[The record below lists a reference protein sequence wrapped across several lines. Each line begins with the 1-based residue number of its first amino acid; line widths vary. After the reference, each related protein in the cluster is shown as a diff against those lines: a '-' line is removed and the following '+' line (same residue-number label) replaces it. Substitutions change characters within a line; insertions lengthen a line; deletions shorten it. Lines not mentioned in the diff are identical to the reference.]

1 MPEFTRFLQDVTL
14 RDLLDVSLV
23 ALCLYYLLLALRGTR
38 AVQIL
43 QGLSVLV
50 FLLAIAYLARLQTLT
65 WLLNGVLV
73 STAVA
78 LPVVFQPE
86 LRRTLMRLGQQG
98 LLTPGSIRSM
108 GKEEL
113 GHLVDEV
120 SFAASNLALARF
132 GALVVMEQ
140 ETGLEEIIET
150 GQPIRGAVSA
160 KLLQTIF
167 HPKTPLHDG
176 AVVTRGTELAAA
188 ACYLP
193 LTEQVVDARFGTRH
207 RAALGITEQTDA
219 VVVVVSEETGEV
231 RIAHEGRFSRPM
243 TEESEIRKSLN
254 QLLAAEIYR
263 SRTTRVRVPGGMEG
277 GA

>member
-1 MPEFTRFLQDVTL
+1 MPEIAQFFQDVTL
-14 RDLLDVSLV
+14 RDFFDV
-23 ALCLYYLLLALRGTR
+23 ALVTFCLYYLLLALRGTR

-43 QGLSVLV
+43 QGLAVLV
-50 FLLAIAYLARLQTLT
+50 TLLAIAYLARLQTLT
-65 WLLNGVLV
+65 YLLNGVLV

-98 LLTPGSIRSM
+98 LLSPGALRNL

-113 GHLVDEV
+113 CRLVDEV
-120 SFAASNLALARF
+120 SFAASNLSLARF
-132 GALVVMEQ
+132 GALVVLEQ
-140 ETGLEEIIET
+140 DTGLEEIIET
-150 GQPIRGAVSA
+150 GQTIRGTVSA

-167 HPKTPLHDG
+167 QPKTPLHDG
-176 AVVTRGTELAAA
+176 AVVTRGTQLVAA

-243 TEESEIRKSLN
+243 TEEVDIRKSLN
-254 QLLAAEIYR
+254 QLLVAEIYR
-263 SRTTRVRVPGGMEG
+263 GRAARARASAGLEG
-277 GA
+277 A

>member
-1 MPEFTRFLQDVTL
+1 M
-14 RDLLDVSLV
+14 
-23 ALCLYYLLLALRGTR
+23 
-38 AVQIL
+38 
-43 QGLSVLV
+43 
-50 FLLAIAYLARLQTLT
+50 
-65 WLLNGVLV
+65 LV

-98 LLTPGSIRSM
+98 LLTPGSMRSM

-254 QLLAAEIYR
+254 QLLVAEIYR

>member
-1 MPEFTRFLQDVTL
+1 MPEITRFFQDVTL
-14 RDLLDVSLV
+14 RDLFDVVLV
-23 ALCLYYLLLALRGTR
+23 SLCLYYLLLALRGTR

-50 FLLAIAYLARLQTLT
+50 ILLAIAYLARLQTLT
-65 WLLNGVLV
+65 YLLNGVLV

-98 LLTPGSIRSM
+98 LLTPGSLRNL

-113 GHLVDEV
+113 GRLVDEV
-120 SFAASNLALARF
+120 AFAASNLSLARY
-132 GALVVMEQ
+132 GALIVLEQ
-140 ETGLEEIIET
+140 ETGLEEITET
-150 GQPIRGAVSA
+150 GQPVRGMISA
-160 KLLQTIF
+160 KLVQTIF

-176 AVVTRGTELAAA
+176 AVVIRGTQLVAA

-219 VVVVVSEETGEV
+219 VVVVVSEETGEI
-231 RIAHEGRFSRPM
+231 RIAHEGHFSRPM
-243 TEESEIRKSLN
+243 TEEADVRKLLN
-254 QLLAAEIYR
+254 QYLVSDLYR
-263 SRTTRVRVPGGMEG
+263 GRTSRMRPTTTLEG